1 MRLMSF
7 VRNLKLNI
15 RSNKTV
21 SLSRTRLGSLGIF
34 LFLML
39 LCAFMILPVFLAVIQ
54 SIKPIEEY
62 FIFPPKFFVQN
73 PTLQNYR
80 DLLLLSDNL
89 WVPFSRYVFNTVF
102 ISVLGTA
109 VYVLLSSMA
118 AYALS
123 KSKIPGRFLI
133 SQIIIWTLL
142 FQADTTAVIRYIVIS
157 GLGMIDTYW
166 AALLPL
172 LAQTLGVF
180 LMQQFIIATMPD
192 CTLEAARIDGAGEFT
207 ILFKIVFPAVK
218 PGWLTVMIFTFQGFW
233 LNGGATSSMY
243 IYSENLKQISSV
255 LSSIASGG
263 IARAGA
269 GAAVV
274 IIMMI
279 PTILVFLYT
288 QRSIMETMAY
298 SGLK

>member
-1 MRLMSF
+1 
-7 VRNLKLNI
+7 
-15 RSNKTV
+15 
-21 SLSRTRLGSLGIF
+21 
-34 LFLML
+34 
-39 LCAFMILPVFLAVIQ
+39 
-54 SIKPIEEY
+54 
-62 FIFPPKFFVQN
+62 
-73 PTLQNYR
+73 
-80 DLLLLSDNL
+80 
-89 WVPFSRYVFNTVF
+89 
-102 ISVLGTA
+102 
-109 VYVLLSSMA
+109 MA

-133 SQIIIWTLL
+133 SQLIIWTLL

-166 AALLPL
+166 ATLLPL